1 MSTEPATST
10 DSAPPLFHGKF
21 IPDDPHPL
29 PLPSRSAIFLGVALV
44 ILVLAFVSWN
54 TLESWG
60 EWVTLCLVSALTAGT
75 AVVWFVDAGRRPA
88 TELDADESP

>member
-10 DSAPPLFHGKF
+10 GSAPPLFHGKF
-21 IPDDPHPL
+21 IPDDPHRL
-29 PLPSRSAIFLGVALV
+29 PLPRRIAIFIGVALV
-44 ILVLAFVSWN
+44 IFVLEFISWN

-75 AVVWFVDAGRRPA
+75 AVVWFFDSRRHPA
-88 TELDADESP
+88 TEFDADETP

>member
-29 PLPSRSAIFLGVALV
+29 PLPSRIAIFIGVAIV
-44 ILVLAFVSWN
+44 ILVLAFISWN

-75 AVVWFVDAGRRPA
+75 AVVWFVDSRRHPA
-88 TELDADESP
+88 TELDADETP